1 MTLTNKIWLKNDVLR
16 LYLSGDSQEAI
27 ANQLNISVG
36 TVNSFVSE
44 IMKSDDTID
53 LQRQI
58 AIVAK
63 KNGVNIKYIAAN
75 IRWKNLI
82 KQSSLDDR
90 KVEKLLDAMD
100 ALFNKYSISPSAA
113 AKQFFSITETML
125 RENKEPHRLEEE
137 IKSKISEL
145 REIDNQIETNSNL
158 LEESKAT
165 VEDEQKRLR
174 IKQKDLDQFQQIS
187 QLLELYDYPEFSSE
201 YGAVT
206 RAMID
211 IKNLGYDPKII
222 VSKYEDFDSLV
233 KANQKLKEK
242 YLEAESMLQNYKHK
256 LDEEEA
262 RWKDRANA
270 LEIFTRLIKDGLK
283 AEDIFMVVNVLKN
296 DFPESGIKQLIED
309 IRTYGNIAAA
319 KWKSKREYEAESE
332 FPLEFLNQQ

>member
-1 MTLTNKIWLKNDVLR
+1 MTLINKSWLKSEVLR
-16 LYLSGDSQEAI
+16 LWLSGDSQEAI
-27 ANQLNISVG
+27 ANQLKISAG
-36 TVNSFVSE
+36 TVNSLVNEF
-44 IMKSDDTID
+44 MKSDDTIN

-63 KNGVNIKYIAAN
+63 KNGVNITQIAAN
-75 IRWKNLI
+75 LRWKNLI

-113 AKQFFSITETML
+113 ANQFFSTIETML
-125 RENKEPHRLEEE
+125 RENKEPHKLEEE
-137 IKSKISEL
+137 IKLKISEL
-145 REIDNQIETNSNL
+145 REIDNQIEINNNL

-165 VEDEQKRLR
+165 VEEEQKALK
-174 IKQKDLDQFQQIS
+174 IKQKDLDQFHQIS
-187 QLLELYDYPEFSSE
+187 QLLELYKYPEFSSE

-211 IKNLGYDPKII
+211 IKNLGYDPKVI
-222 VSKYEDFDSLV
+222 VSKYEEFESLE

-242 YLEAESMLQNYKHK
+242 YLEAENMLRLYKNK

-270 LEIFTRLIKDGLK
+270 SEIFTRLIKDGLK

-296 DFPESGIKQLIED
+296 DFPENGIKQLIED

-332 FPLEFLNQQ
+332 FPLEIS

>member
-1 MTLTNKIWLKNDVLR
+1 MTLINKSWLKNDVLR
-16 LYLSGDSQEAI
+16 LCLSGDSQEAI

-36 TVNSFVSE
+36 TVNSIVSE

-63 KNGVNIKYIAAN
+63 KNGVNIKHIAAN
-75 IRWKNLI
+75 LRWKNLI

-100 ALFNKYSISPSAA
+100 ALFNKYGIPPSAA
-113 AKQFFSITETML
+113 ANQFFSIIETML
-125 RENKEPHRLEEE
+125 RENKEPHKLEEE
-137 IKSKISEL
+137 IKSQISEL
-145 REIDNQIETNSNL
+145 REIDNQIETNNKL
-158 LEESKAT
+158 LQESKAK
-165 VEDEQKRLR
+165 VEEEQKVLK
-174 IKQKDLDQFQQIS
+174 IKQKDLDQFHDIS
-187 QLLELYDYPEFSSE
+187 QLLELYKYPEFSSE

-211 IKNLGYDPKII
+211 IKKLGYDPKIF
-222 VSKYEDFDSLV
+222 VSKYEEFESLV

-242 YLEAESMLQNYKHK
+242 YLEAESMLRHYKHK

-262 RWKDRANA
+262 RWKDRGNA
-270 LEIFTRLIKDGLK
+270 SEIFMRLIKDGLK

-296 DFPESGIKQLIED
+296 DFPESGIKQLVED

-319 KWKSKREYEAESE
+319 RWKSKREYEVVSE
-332 FPLEFLNQQ
+332 LQLEFLNQQ